1 MKNIGIE
8 MKSEL
13 EVYCLFSRYK
23 ISDEYEVISVDLLE
37 KEIEA
42 YEQSK
47 INENAS
53 KKVMENVEE
62 ENESNISAETGNK

>member
-37 KEIEA
+37 KEIQA
-42 YEQSK
+42 YDQSK
-47 INENAS
+47 SGEMSNKI
-53 KKVMENVEE
+53 MENVEE
-62 ENESNISAETGNK
+62 VNESNVSA